1 MKFTIKLPTNL
12 KKMTVGELLTTE
24 WLVPK
29 KQRHFLRT
37 KQHILINGDIAKFS
51 DLVRG
56 GGQNT
61 VIFDVAD
68 FPEPVF
74 IKPCEFPLRR
84 MVWTPLPKVEY
95 ELSTAQVTAWSS
107 SLSD

>member
-12 KKMTVGELLTTE
+12 KKMTVAELLTTE

-29 KQRHFLRT
+29 TTTFLRT

-51 DLVRG
+51 DLVSG
-56 GGQNT
+56 GDQIT

-68 FPEPVF
+68 FPD
-74 IKPCEFPLRR
+74 KN
-84 MVWTPLPKVEY
+84 
-95 ELSTAQVTAWSS
+95 
-107 SLSD
+107 